1 MPNNDDITTSNGIGA
16 NPNNAIENQDGL
28 IAINADQIITA
39 IERLFSEEK
48 SINKSNHFPDDATLA
63 KLQSSLVKLVI
74 ELNNYVTIGHID
86 LSKLIDEPLLSKL
99 PVFQPTF
106 KEFQKKQLDA
116 YPSLFQLI
124 VLLHYLG
131 ETTKENQLKKQWLL
145 LILLIAIRLKIL
157 AMSDHHKANS
167 MSNHYKTIILRIK
180 LAILFK
186 SQNYQW
192 IWEVLQSEHLDK
204 IDFEDKSSA
213 IELLT
218 SHLDKIADDYFKQ
231 KVNERHDNIGL
242 KRSRQLHYIA
252 RAIKLSFYKNTRQQA
267 KIKSDGEQHE
277 QNQQQTIKKIRAL
290 RRKNREPS
298 QSAQVVAEPIFQLPL
313 IYYYHWDK
321 PLFDRDLENTTPDIQ
336 SQFLLPNI
344 DNNAQTN
351 TTFEEAVENA
361 QQFLT
366 YQDRPSAS
374 IAHSPPLQS
383 VELTLQQLY
392 ISRRD
397 FRFNTD
403 THALSQWAYQVLFN
417 RLAFDAL
424 VNQASDLSVAHK
436 NAAKLL
442 LLSFI
447 TAMPVKT
454 LIQPS
459 FIATSSLFI
468 IQEKQVT
475 LSYHLGITPRKIKQS
490 QLEFENDSDK
500 VSLPLPVTLVRH
512 LTKPDNLPS
521 IEVDTSQD
529 KINEIADYLKVLR
542 ETLELPYLSIN
553 RIEMALA
560 TILTRYLADS
570 HRHIAELVCRMP
582 APDAP
587 AMYYSSHANSE
598 IVEHYI
604 KALKQ
609 LNTQNHLVFD
619 YSNRRTDAKVG
630 SAFALTLDSVK
641 TVLEKVQKW
650 VDSTSNFE
658 QLFNRLSCYVW
669 LVFCVLTGIRPNNAL
684 GAVRDIDLEVGWIM
698 VKDKPNKKVQNHRL
712 IPLCDTLIMH
722 LIIYQK
728 ILAVLRTQS
737 LDNPAITARLHRVT
751 FDDAD
756 ITLLNLLSENFDK
769 LHAIKRG
776 DMNTFL
782 QDFIELDVYWTR
794 HFVRTQL
801 EKRQVPIHLI
811 NAVIGHEKNQQEAL
825 GKFSSASKKQV
836 HDVRHTFEHIAKDLA
851 LDDSIYFLE
860 QQLHQLKEK

>member
-1 MPNNDDITTSNGIGA
+1 MPKTCNEVVAVEFYHVFVHLFTLADCFFCYDNAFLKGCVTSV
-16 NPNNAIENQDGL
+16 
-28 IAINADQIITA
+28 
-39 IERLFSEEK
+39 
-48 SINKSNHFPDDATLA
+48 NKSNHFPDDDILA
-63 KLQSSLVKLVI
+63 NLQSSLVKLVI
-74 ELNNYVTIGHID
+74 ELNNYVTIEHID
-86 LSKLIDEPLLSKL
+86 LSKLIDEPLLSEL
-99 PVFQPTF
+99 PVFQSTF
-106 KEFQKKQLDA
+106 EGFQKKQLDA
-116 YPSLFQLI
+116 YPPLLQLI

-131 ETTKENQLKKQWLL
+131 LGETTEKNQLKKQWLL
-145 LILLIAIRLKIL
+145 LILLIAVRLKIVGL
-157 AMSDHHKANS
+157 KSY
-167 MSNHYKTIILRIK
+167 YKTIILRIK
-180 LAILFK
+180 LAIF
-186 SQNYQW
+186 SNSPNYQW
-192 IWEVLQSEHLDK
+192 IWQVLQSEPMDK
-204 IDFEDKSSA
+204 IDFENTSSV
-213 IELLT
+213 IEQFT
-218 SHLDKIADDYFKQ
+218 SRLKQTADNYLHQMLILNDA
-231 KVNERHDNIGL
+231 KVGE

-252 RAIKLSFYKNTRQQA
+252 KAIQLSFYKGKRQRA
-267 KIKSDGEQHE
+267 KIEHDDEQHE
-277 QNQQQTIKKIRAL
+277 QNQQQAIKEFQAL
-290 RRKNREPS
+290 RDRNSTPS
-298 QSAQVVAEPIFQLPL
+298 QSSQVVVEPIFQLPL
-313 IYYYHWDK
+313 SYDYHWDK
-321 PLFDRDLENTTPDIQ
+321 PPFDRDLENTTPDIQ
-336 SQFLLPNI
+336 TQFLLPNI
-344 DNNAQTN
+344 DSNAQTN

-403 THALSQWAYQVLFN
+403 THALSQWGYQVLFN

-424 VNQASDLSVAHK
+424 VSQASELSVAHK

-447 TAMPVKT
+447 TAMPIKT
-454 LIQPS
+454 LIQPL

-468 IQEKQVT
+468 IQKTQVT
-475 LSYHLGITPRKIKQS
+475 LSYHLGITPRKIEQS
-490 QLEFENDSDK
+490 HLVFENNSDK
-500 VSLPLPVTLVRH
+500 VSLPLPVALVHH
-512 LTKPDNLPS
+512 LANSDNLPN
-521 IEVDTSQD
+521 IEADISQN

-542 ETLELPYLSIN
+542 ESLELPYLSIN

-560 TILTRYLADS
+560 TLLTRYLAGS
-570 HRHIAELVCRMP
+570 HGHIAELVCRMP

-604 KALKQ
+604 RALKQ
-609 LNTQNHLVFD
+609 LNTQNHLMFN
-619 YSNRRTDAKVG
+619 YSNRRTDANVG

-641 TVLEKVQKW
+641 SLLEEVQNW
-650 VDSTSNFE
+650 IASTNDFE
-658 QLFNRLSCYVW
+658 PLFNRLSCYVW

-684 GAVRDIDLEVGWIM
+684 GEVRDIDLEVGWIM

-712 IPLCDTLIMH
+712 IPLCDTLIKH

-728 ILAVLRTQS
+728 ILAVLCTQS

-756 ITLLNLLSENFDK
+756 ITLLNLLSEKFDK

-776 DMNTFL
+776 DMNAFL

-811 NAVIGHEKNQQEAL
+811 NTVIGHEKNQQEAL
-825 GKFSSASKKQV
+825 GKFSSTSKKQV
-836 HDVRHTFEHIAKDLA
+836 HDVRHTFEHIATDLA
-851 LDDSIYFLE
+851 LDNSVHFLE

>member
-1 MPNNDDITTSNGIGA
+1 MADTDISIDNNNNENNIDDQDHKVIIDNKQITTTIELLFNEKKSPDESA
-16 NPNNAIENQDGL
+16 NYLE
-28 IAINADQIITA
+28 
-39 IERLFSEEK
+39 
-48 SINKSNHFPDDATLA
+48 DDMLVDL
-63 KLQSSLVKLVI
+63 KSSLTKLVI
-74 ELNNYVTIGHID
+74 ELNEYVTSEHIE
-86 LSKLIDEPLLSKL
+86 LSRLINESLLSQL

-106 KEFQKKQLDA
+106 EKFQKKQLDA
-116 YPSLFQLI
+116 YPPLLQLI
-124 VLLHYLG
+124 VLLQYLN
-131 ETTKENQLKKQWLL
+131 EPKNKDQLKRQWLL
-145 LILLIAIRLKIL
+145 LILLIAIRLKIVGL
-157 AMSDHHKANS
+157 NDY
-167 MSNHYKTIILRIK
+167 YKKSILRIK

-192 IWEVLQSEHLDK
+192 IWQVLQSEPLNK
-204 IDFEDKSSA
+204 IDLENTSSA

-218 SHLDKIADDYFKQ
+218 SHLDKIADDYFEQ
-231 KVNERHDNIGL
+231 KVNERQDNIGL

-252 RAIKLSFYKNTRQQA
+252 RAIKLSFYKNRRQQA
-267 KIKSDGEQHE
+267 KNEGDGEQHD

-290 RRKNREPS
+290 RRKNKALS

-313 IYYYHWDK
+313 FYEYHWDK
-321 PLFDRDLENTTPDIQ
+321 PPFDRDLENTTPNIQ
-336 SQFLLPNI
+336 TQFLLPSI

-366 YQDRPSAS
+366 YQDCPSPS

-403 THALSQWAYQVLFN
+403 THALSQWGYQVLFN

-436 NAAKLL
+436 NVAKLL

-468 IQEKQVT
+468 IQEKQMT
-475 LSYHLGITPRKIKQS
+475 LSYHLGITPRKIEQS
-490 QLEFENDSDK
+490 HLVFENDSDK

-512 LTKPDNLPS
+512 LTKPDNLPN
-521 IEVDTSQD
+521 IEVDTSQN

-570 HRHIAELVCRMP
+570 HRHIAELVCRIP

-604 KALKQ
+604 KALQQ
-609 LNTQNHLVFD
+609 LNTQNHLALNYF
-619 YSNRRTDAKVG
+619 SRRTDAQVG

-641 TVLEKVQKW
+641 TVLEKVQNW
-650 VDSTSNFE
+650 IVSTSDFE

-712 IPLCDTLIMH
+712 IPLCDTLIKH
-722 LIIYQK
+722 LVIYQK
-728 ILAVLRTQS
+728 VLAVLRTQS

-756 ITLLNLLSENFDK
+756 ITLLNLLSEKFDK

-776 DMNTFL
+776 DMNAFL

-825 GKFSSASKKQV
+825 GKFSSTSKKQV

-851 LDDSIYFLE
+851 LDNSIRFLE

>member
-1 MPNNDDITTSNGIGA
+1 MPNNDDITTSIGIGS

-28 IAINADQIITA
+28 IAIKADQIISA
-39 IERLFSEEK
+39 IEMLFSEEK
-48 SINKSNHFPDDATLA
+48 SINKSNHFPDDDTLA

-74 ELNNYVTIGHID
+74 ELNNYVTIEHID
-86 LSKLIDEPLLSKL
+86 LSKLIDEPLLSEL

-116 YPSLFQLI
+116 YPPLLQLI

-131 ETTKENQLKKQWLL
+131 ETTEKNQLKKQWLL
-145 LILLIAIRLKIL
+145 LILLIAIRLKIVGL
-157 AMSDHHKANS
+157 NDN
-167 MSNHYKTIILRIK
+167 YKKSILRIK

-192 IWEVLQSEHLDK
+192 IWQVLQSEHLDK
-204 IDFEDKSSA
+204 FDFDNENLA
-213 IELLT
+213 IEKFTLKLQE
-218 SHLDKIADDYFKQ
+218 IADVYFKQ
-231 KVNERHDNIGL
+231 QVNEGHDYIGL
-242 KRSRQLHYIA
+242 KRSRQLAYIA
-252 RAIKLSFYKNTRQQA
+252 RAIKLSFYKNERQQA
-267 KIKSDGEQHE
+267 KIERDGKQHE
-277 QNQQQTIKKIRAL
+277 QNQQQTIKKTRAL
-290 RRKNREPS
+290 RRKNKALS
-298 QSAQVVAEPIFQLPL
+298 QSAQVVAEPVFQLPL
-313 IYYYHWDK
+313 FYDYHWDK

-374 IAHSPPLQS
+374 VAYSPPLQS
-383 VELTLQQLY
+383 VELTLHQLY

-468 IQEKQVT
+468 IQKSQVT

-490 QLEFENDSDK
+490 HLKFENDSDK
-500 VSLPLPVTLVRH
+500 VSLPLPVTLVHH
-512 LTKPDNLPS
+512 LANSDNLPN

-560 TILTRYLADS
+560 TLLTRYLADS

-598 IVEHYI
+598 IVKHYI
-604 KALKQ
+604 KALQQ
-609 LNTQNHLVFD
+609 LNTQNHLALNYF
-619 YSNRRTDAKVG
+619 SRRTDAKVG

-641 TVLEKVQKW
+641 SLLEEVQNW
-650 VDSTSNFE
+650 IASTSDFE

-712 IPLCDTLIMH
+712 IPLCDTLIKH
-722 LIIYQK
+722 LVIYQK
-728 ILAVLRTQS
+728 VLAVLRTQS

-756 ITLLNLLSENFDK
+756 ITLLNLLSEKFDK

-776 DMNTFL
+776 DMNAFL
-782 QDFIELDVYWTR
+782 QDFIKLDVYWTR
-794 HFVRTQL
+794 HFARTQL

-811 NAVIGHEKNQQEAL
+811 NTVIGHEKNQQEGL
-825 GKFSSASKKQV
+825 GKFSSTSKKQV
-836 HDVRHTFEHIAKDLA
+836 HNVRHTFEDIAKDLA
-851 LDDSIYFLE
+851 LDNSIHFLE